1 MNAYLTRNTSCGKS
15 VLLNVDLYYLTQCL
29 AHHRLSVLVVGRLN
43 WDFHMKDRK
52 FLATLAY
59 SPTPSSLASQ
69 NIKDFCLFSLG
80 FTSYQHTIL
89 PLFSCQ
95 DCMTVCLCTPPC
107 PTPARPG
114 VSGGTEPSA
123 SVCSSGRPTLCTT
136 PALPC
141 HPRPPGMSQQVFPG
155 GP

>member
-1 MNAYLTRNTSCGKS
+1 MKDWTVTEMTAMDKGRMDMNAYLTRNTSCGKS

-29 AHHRLSVLVVGRLN
+29 AHHRLSVLVVGRLT

-95 DCMTVCLCTPPC
+95 DCMTVCLCTVHILYSQKAISS
-107 PTPARPG
+107 T
-114 VSGGTEPSA
+114 SGAGKT
-123 SVCSSGRPTLCTT
+123 GQ
-136 PALPC
+136 
-141 HPRPPGMSQQVFPG
+141 PRVKE
-155 GP
+155 